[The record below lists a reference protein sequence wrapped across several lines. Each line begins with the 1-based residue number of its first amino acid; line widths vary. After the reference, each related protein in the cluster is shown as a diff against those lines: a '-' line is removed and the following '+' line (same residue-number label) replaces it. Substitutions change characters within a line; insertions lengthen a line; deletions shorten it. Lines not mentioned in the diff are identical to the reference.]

1 MPLLSWKEDEPAV
14 NVVKL
19 PYWESSSRAMGRS
32 RLATWTEQHKGRV
45 GRRSA
50 TYPFLPGPRAHE
62 TTTTSPLPGLLLSC
76 ACNYTATR
84 QQLHTAAMR
93 GVHGACAAGPRTRW
107 HGRRVASP
115 TEEVGQEAEP
125 IDHDQ
130 LGRMLR
136 RRQMYTMCINGLL

>member
-1 MPLLSWKEDEPAV
+1 
-14 NVVKL
+14 
-19 PYWESSSRAMGRS
+19 MGRS

-76 ACNYTATR
+76 ACAAVPQTPQHDNSCTR
-84 QQLHTAAMR
+84 RPCEVCTVHALQGPERDAMGGGWPDR
-93 GVHGACAAGPRTRW
+93 G
-107 HGRRVASP
+107 GRA
-115 TEEVGQEAEP
+115 QEAEP